1 MVVRALKRIGAVN
14 VMVNERHDIV
24 LGHGS
29 EELGV
34 GIIDVEMNE
43 VESPRVKATPHGLKI
58 SGSAYKLTRFRALHH
73 GTCLVNSPN
82 LNEINAF
89 LRSPARPYI
98 KAKGVESVR
107 SPVGN
112 VSSALNAD
120 STPFLMQML
129 ASNIM
134 MEFSQLYDIHPDALL
149 RAERLYANGPELY
162 AGDNWVVGAYTDC
175 QELEESE
182 IQKGILDLQ
191 VSKHSVPTTPC
202 CQFL

>member
-1 MVVRALKRIGAVN
+1 MHSTTLHLLNPNIPDSRTGNRRDALFVLRRSGGGAVFHDEANLNYCVICPKANFSRDRHAEMVVRALKRIGVVN

-29 EELGV
+29 EEPGV
-34 GIIDVEMNE
+34 GVIDIETDE

-112 VSSALNAD
+112 VSSTLNAD
-120 STPFLMQML
+120 STPLLLQML
-129 ASNIM
+129 VSNI
-134 MEFSQLYDIHPDALL
+134 
-149 RAERLYANGPELY
+149 
-162 AGDNWVVGAYTDC
+162 
-175 QELEESE
+175 
-182 IQKGILDLQ
+182 
-191 VSKHSVPTTPC
+191 
-202 CQFL
+202 